1 MFDRQAATV
10 SWGSALTCGSSTRGC
25 HGLDGPNTD
34 TSGWLSNAL
43 FMLTWPSITQRWL
56 KIKIK
61 DLLKVLQSE
70 LTPCLAG
77 DHLDFVFRS
86 FVNRPQTLG
95 NTKETQKENSSTIK
109 SHAVSLDGDMLPV
122 RQSQTGPSFK
132 NLDTQLECERF
143 LLSKSFFVAVRC
155 VYSLPN
161 KPFQDCILWT
171 FAVPIQGTEPVW
183 RGTRSIQRLS
193 WLPISSDVA
202 GVVTCFVTHAVIM
215 R

>member
-1 MFDRQAATV
+1 MTYWRYYILNWSLVLPGTT
-10 SWGSALTCGSSTRGC
+10 WT
-25 HGLDGPNTD
+25 
-34 TSGWLSNAL
+34 L
-43 FMLTWPSITQRWL
+43 FS
-56 KIKIK
+56 
-61 DLLKVLQSE
+61 DLLWTGLRLWE
-70 LTPCLAG
+70 
-77 DHLDFVFRS
+77 RS
-86 FVNRPQTLG
+86 G
-95 NTKETQKENSSTIK
+95 TQKENSSTIK

-143 LLSKSFFVAVRC
+143 LLSKSFFVAVRR

-183 RGTRSIQRLS
+183 RGTRSIQWLS

-202 GVVTCFVTHAVIM
+202 GVVTCFVTHAIIM